1 MRKLSIAL
9 LGVVLTGFSTYLWHE
24 AHLWP
29 FYTRT
34 NGEAFLGAT
43 FGMTPTEVR
52 RALQKHGGVLLTYE
66 DYRRV
71 ETDPLI
77 PDIQFTP
84 LFSED
89 RRRDSSLYMPSVE
102 IYDSKVEAEFGFV
115 DVRLAYVAVHFD
127 PISPSK
133 AQSVVASVES
143 KLRSAYEFSSREESK
158 EVPGAYSLNFRA
170 TSVAPSL
177 WVNLTEPEKPIIILN
192 LVSETAQSQR
202 KQEMEQRER
211 SAFGT
216 KR

>member
-84 LFSED
+84 LFSE
-89 RRRDSSLYMPSVE
+89 
-102 IYDSKVEAEFGFV
+102 
-115 DVRLAYVAVHFD
+115 D